1 MTRPVWI
8 AILLT
13 LVIAIY
19 GCPCPVVTYNGRPAH
34 GIRLAPESLGRHR
47 RHR

>member
-1 MTRPVWI
+1 MICPAWI

-19 GCPCPVVTYNGRPAH
+19 GCPCPVVSYNGRPAH
-34 GIRLAPESLGRHR
+34 GIRLAPESLGRQR
-47 RHR
+47 RRR